1 MTTGLNYSQY
11 VTQMATMAVVE
22 ETDPA
27 FVTILPQMITAAE
40 NSIYRDL
47 NLLNTTITYSSA
59 SVASGSRSITVPEG
73 TFVTTEQI
81 NLITPAGQTDP
92 NAATRVAL
100 LPTTKEFLD
109 GVYGASS
116 ATGQPKYYCAF
127 DQNVFLVGPF
137 PDASY
142 HVEIIGTYRP
152 DSLSASNT
160 TTFLSLY
167 FPDLMIA
174 ASMVY
179 ISMYQRNFTGANAN
193 DPQMGTSWETKYQT
207 LLKSAATEEARK
219 SYEAA
224 AWSSQAPAT
233 VASPTRG

>member
-1 MTTGLNYSQY
+1 MTTGLTYSQY
-11 VTQMATMAVVE
+11 VTQIATMAVVE
-22 ETDPA
+22 ETDSA
-27 FVTILPQMITAAE
+27 YVSILPQMITAAE
-40 NSIYRDL
+40 NRIYRDL
-47 NLLNTTITYSSA
+47 NLLQTSTTYTSA
-59 SVASGSRSITVPEG
+59 SVSTGSREISVPEG

-81 NLITPAGQTDP
+81 NLLTPAGQTDP
-92 NAATRVAL
+92 DVSTRVAL

-116 ATGQPKYYCAF
+116 STGQPKYYCAF
-127 DQNVFLVGPF
+127 NDNLYLVGPY
-137 PDASY
+137 PNASY
-142 HVEIIGTYRP
+142 HVEVVGTYRP
-152 DSLSASNT
+152 ASLSASNT

-193 DPQMGTSWETKYQT
+193 DPQMGSSWEIQYQNI
-207 LLKSAATEEARK
+207 LKSAATEEARK

-233 VASPTRG
+233 FASPSRG